1 MTQSEVVVPMEWGS
15 WGSSIS
21 SMWQA
26 ELGNPLVPWSTRN
39 GAALLRG
46 WSCSQEAEQLA
57 RGKTISRGVEPTLTL
72 FWAWGW
78 KTEPPSNLWSCEQPL
93 DGSQANAYYK
103 MALES
108 EKEIKDLEKHFSST
122 DIVRL
127 SHNNTAWK
135 NKCWT
140 TSAEPQFDLRM
151 ACRLLIFTVGKDCCF
166 CSLSKGIA
174 CS

>member
-1 MTQSEVVVPMEWGS
+1 MEWGS

-26 ELGNPLVPWSTRN
+26 ELGNPLVPWSSRN
-39 GAALLRG
+39 AAALLRG
-46 WSCSQEAEQLA
+46 WSSSQEAAFPFWPGERPFWEEWNQLWHCFEHEV
-57 RGKTISRGVEPTLTL
+57 GKLSLLPT
-72 FWAWGW
+72 G
-78 KTEPPSNLWSCEQPL
+78 SNLWSCEQPPN
-93 DGSQANAYYK
+93 GSQANAYYK

-108 EKEIKDLEKHFSST
+108 EREIKDLEKHFSNT

-166 CSLSKGIA
+166 RSLSKGIA